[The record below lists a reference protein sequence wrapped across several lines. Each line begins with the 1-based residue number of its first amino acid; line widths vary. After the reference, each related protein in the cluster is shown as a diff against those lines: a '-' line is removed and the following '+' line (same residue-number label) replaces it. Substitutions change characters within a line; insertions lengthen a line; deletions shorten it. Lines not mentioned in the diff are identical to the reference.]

1 MTAGGIRFRP
11 RDYDDGLAPWACKAA
26 FSRGRDHPE
35 AESVHRNPY
44 QRDRDRIIHST
55 AFRRLE
61 YKTQVFVNHEGDH
74 YRTRLTHSVEV
85 AQIARSICRVLGLHE
100 DLAEAIAL
108 AHDLGHTPFG
118 HSGQDALDAVMR
130 PYGGFE
136 HNRQSLRVVEKLERR
151 YAAFPGLN
159 LSYETRE
166 GIVKHHSPYDIP
178 KNRDLARFHLDEQA
192 PLEAQVSNLAD
203 EIAYTNHDVDDGYR
217 AGMLGLD
224 DLMEVA
230 VFRMHFEQAEQDCKG
245 APERILVHE
254 TVRRMINFMVLD
266 VVEETLRRLT
276 EAGVDGFAAVRA
288 ARSPL
293 VGFSREVRHLN
304 GELKRF
310 LYRRMYRHHRVV
322 RMAAKA
328 QRVIREMFAA
338 YMETPEMLP
347 DGPRNRALE
356 AADEAVRARVIAD
369 YIAGMTD
376 RYALDEYARLFD
388 VAARA

>member
-1 MTAGGIRFRP
+1 MRPASFRP
-11 RDYDDGLAPWACKAA
+11 DDFDARLAPWACKAA
-26 FSRGRDHPE
+26 LSRGRDHPE
-35 AESVHRNPY
+35 AESAGRNPF

-74 YRTRLTHSVEV
+74 YRTRLTHSIEV
-85 AQIARSICRVLGLHE
+85 AQIARSICRMLGLHE
-100 DLAEAIAL
+100 DLAEAISL

-118 HSGQDALDAVMR
+118 HSGQDALDAVMK

-166 GIVKHHSPYDIP
+166 GIVKHHSPHDTP
-178 KNRDLARFHLDEQA
+178 RNDDLARFHLHEQA
-192 PLEAQVSNLAD
+192 TLEAQISNLAD
-203 EIAYTNHDVDDGYR
+203 EIAYNNHDVDDGYR
-217 AGMLGLD
+217 AGMLSLG

-230 VFRMHFEQAEQDCKG
+230 VFRMHFEQASRDCAG
-245 APERILVHE
+245 APERILVNE
-254 TVRRMINFMVLD
+254 TVRRMINFMILD
-266 VVEETLRRLT
+266 AVTEIARRL
-276 EAGVDGFAAVRA
+276 EEEGVRDLDGVRA
-288 ARSPL
+288 ARRPL

-310 LYRRMYRHHRVV
+310 LYRRMYRHYRVV

-328 QRVIREMFAA
+328 ERVIREIFTA
-338 YMETPEMLP
+338 YLDNPAMLP
-347 DGPRNRALE
+347 DGPRARAERLRRDDE
-356 AADEAVRARVIAD
+356 AARARVIAD

-376 RYALDEYARLFD
+376 RYALEEYARLFD